1 MKNSSVLFLHC
12 CTCKSKRKIVKGCR
26 GWSLDVSP
34 VCLAYFG
41 NTQGTEGHRVAAHQ
55 PDPSD
60 MWGKRQEEAGG

>member
-1 MKNSSVLFLHC
+1 
-12 CTCKSKRKIVKGCR
+12 
-26 GWSLDVSP
+26 